1 MMRTIFILAF
11 TLLLSGNVYGQE
23 ASTAQASANII
34 IGYTEAEAPSDY
46 KQTKEWKKFKR
57 QRAWGWTAL
66 GVGSAMV
73 FGGSLL
79 SIAAHLVHD
88 KSGFEAFDIIPYAGV
103 TLIAASI
110 PTLVIAYKHKRKAK
124 NISLTASSLWTD
136 LPNGSRQ
143 RQPTIGLC
151 LYF

>member
-1 MMRTIFILAF
+1 MGMD
-11 TLLLSGNVYGQE
+11 G
-23 ASTAQASANII
+23 
-34 IGYTEAEAPSDY
+34 IGSRKCHGIRRKLT
-46 KQTKEWKKFKR
+46 QHR
-57 QRAWGWTAL
+57 R
-66 GVGSAMV
+66 
-73 FGGSLL
+73 
-79 SIAAHLVHD
+79 HLVHD